1 MRRLTI
7 LLTAVAVLTSAC
19 AEVGTVG
26 STTTAPTTPG
36 VFGAALHSFDQCED
50 LLDYYIEQAMPLVGP
65 YGLPGYGPYGPAFL
79 EEDAAGG
86 APRRLAMPST
96 TQASA
101 AKDYS
106 GTNVQVAGVDE
117 ADIVKTDGNRIFALV
132 NGFLQIAI
140 PRSDGVDI
148 AGSLELRD
156 WWPGQ
161 MLLFDDT
168 VLLIGQDWQSGRQ
181 PLAGEMGIAVPQS
194 MVTRLAQVDVSDPYR
209 PELIQTLWL
218 DGGYVSS
225 RLVGSRATVAI
236 TSSPVGFDWAYPE
249 GSGLRSER
257 VATSKNRQ
265 IIRDSKLDNWL
276 PYYVLESAGRT
287 TEGRLLDCSSVMAP
301 NEFSGL
307 NTLSILT
314 FDLEDGIGSWDDAG
328 VVASGSTLYATAE
341 RVYVA
346 TQPWMNWGLLAE
358 DEIRNKA
365 EGYRSR
371 IHMFDTSGSPRYV
384 ASGEVTGFLLN
395 QFSMDEYDGSLRV
408 ASTTAPQDRWWSGES
423 ESLVTI
429 LQLEGNRL
437 AEVGRIDGLGR
448 GERIFGVRFIDD
460 IGYVVTFRQTD
471 PLYTIDL
478 SNPSRPKVAGE
489 LELLGYSAYL
499 HPAGDGLLLG
509 LGQDADK
516 TGRTKGTKLSLF
528 DVSDPAHPMKI
539 DQVTMDGG
547 YSQAENDHHAFTFW
561 NGLVL
566 APYEGWGRDG
576 SSYDSGVLAVRV
588 NGRRLTFEKVLRAF
602 EDGPI
607 SGKDMERLE
616 PWRWTPIRTI
626 VIGPNIYTITQGRIA
641 VHDFDT
647 LDRITFERF

>member
-1 MRRLTI
+1 
-7 LLTAVAVLTSAC
+7 
-19 AEVGTVG
+19 
-26 STTTAPTTPG
+26 
-36 VFGAALHSFDQCED
+36 
-50 LLDYYIEQAMPLVGP
+50 
-65 YGLPGYGPYGPAFL
+65 
-79 EEDAAGG
+79 
-86 APRRLAMPST
+86 
-96 TQASA
+96 
-101 AKDYS
+101 
-106 GTNVQVAGVDE
+106 
-117 ADIVKTDGNRIFALV
+117 
-132 NGFLQIAI
+132 
-140 PRSDGVDI
+140 
-148 AGSLELRD
+148 
-156 WWPGQ
+156 
-161 MLLFDDT
+161 
-168 VLLIGQDWQSGRQ
+168 
-181 PLAGEMGIAVPQS
+181 
-194 MVTRLAQVDVSDPYR
+194 
-209 PELIQTLWL
+209 
-218 DGGYVSS
+218 
-225 RLVGSRATVAI
+225 
-236 TSSPVGFDWAYPE
+236 
-249 GSGLRSER
+249 
-257 VATSKNRQ
+257 
-265 IIRDSKLDNWL
+265 
-276 PYYVLESAGRT
+276 
-287 TEGRLLDCSSVMAP
+287 
-301 NEFSGL
+301 
-307 NTLSILT
+307 
-314 FDLEDGIGSWDDAG
+314 
-328 VVASGSTLYATAE
+328 ASGSTLYATAE

-371 IHMFDTSGSPRYV
+371 IHMFDTSGSPSYV

-626 VIGPNIYTITQGRIA
+626 VIGPNIYTITQGGIA

>member
-1 MRRLTI
+1 MRRFTI
-7 LLTAVAVLTSAC
+7 LLTVLALLMSAC

-26 STTTAPTTPG
+26 STTTQPTTPG
-36 VFGAALHSFDQCED
+36 VFGAALHSFSQCDD
-50 LLDYYIEQAMPLVGP
+50 LLDYYIEQALPLVGP

-79 EEDAAGG
+79 EEDAVRG
-86 APRRLAMPST
+86 APGPITSPST
-96 TQASA
+96 TQASST
-101 AKDYS
+101 KDYS

-132 NGFLQIAI
+132 NGSLQIAL
-140 PRSDGVDI
+140 PKSNGVEI

-156 WWPGQ
+156 WWPSQ
-161 MLLFDDT
+161 MLLFGDT
-168 VLLIGQDWQSGRQ
+168 VVLIGQDWQGGPR
-181 PLAGEMGIAVPQS
+181 PLAFDTGIAPPQS
-194 MVTRLAQVDVSDPYR
+194 AVTRLAQVDVSDPYR
-209 PELIQTLWL
+209 PKLVQTLWL

-257 VATSKNRQ
+257 VATSKNQQ
-265 IIRDSKLDNWL
+265 IVRDSKLDNWL

-341 RVYVA
+341 HVYVA
-346 TQPWMNWGLLAE
+346 TQPWMDWGLLE
-358 DEIRNKA
+358 ENEIRDEA
-365 EGYRSR
+365 ERYRSK

-408 ASTTAPQDRWWSGES
+408 ASTTAPQGWWWSDES

-478 SNPSRPKVAGE
+478 SNPRRPSVVGE
-489 LELLGYSAYL
+489 LKILGYSAYL
-499 HPAGDGLLLG
+499 HPVGEGLLLG

-516 TGRTKGTKLSLF
+516 TGRTKGTQLSLF
-528 DVSDPAHPMKI
+528 DVSDPAHPVKI
-539 DQVTMDGG
+539 DQVAMDGG

-566 APYEGWGRDG
+566 TPYEGWERDG
-576 SSYDSGVLAVRV
+576 SSYDTGVLAVRV
-588 NGRRLTFEKVLRAF
+588 DGRHLTFEKVLRAF

-607 SGKDMERLE
+607 SGKDLERLE
-616 PWRWTPIRTI
+616 PWRWTPIRTM
-626 VIGPNIYTITQGRIA
+626 VIGPNIYTITQGGIA

-647 LDRITFERF
+647 LERVAFERF